1 MFEPR
6 EGTKLAKDELAR
18 MEIHEG
24 DGMEREGGTT
34 SMDNWDGETVL

>member
-6 EGTKLAKDELAR
+6 EGIKLAKEELAR

-24 DGMEREGGTT
+24 DGMERE
-34 SMDNWDGETVL
+34 DGALNVDSGDGQTVL